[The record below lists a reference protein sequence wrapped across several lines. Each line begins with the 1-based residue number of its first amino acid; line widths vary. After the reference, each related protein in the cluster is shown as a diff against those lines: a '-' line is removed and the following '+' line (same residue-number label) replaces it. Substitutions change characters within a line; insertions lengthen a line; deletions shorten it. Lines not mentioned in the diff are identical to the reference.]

1 MTPDLLYFFLKLCR
15 AALVIFGAH
24 YLFNYFG
31 PWPLSDSL
39 FYKIHIFNFIAC
51 LLMYPVVVLAFHK
64 MYDRAGFAF
73 LTSSVFKML
82 IGLAFLVPFVLPK
95 KEFSQN
101 FALQFCVVLVCYL
114 VFECAITIRKL
125 NK

>member
-1 MTPDLLYFFLKLCR
+1 MIPDLLNFFLKLLR

-39 FYKIHIFNFIAC
+39 FYKIHLFNFAASIF
-51 LLMYPVVVLAFHK
+51 MYPVVVLAFHR

-82 IGLAFLVPFVLPK
+82 IGLVFLVPFVLPK

-114 VFECAITIRKL
+114 VFESAITIRKL